1 MPRQDE
7 AGLAMR
13 QAESSVLE
21 EAGDPPVK
29 SLQARAILRQAQ
41 LDAAAGSLR
50 HVADGPQVEALL
62 TLTESLEAAAGKLP
76 DFDVSQDFIP
86 RTHQPTLDE
95 FVAVEAIRSCLI
107 DLRAL
112 AATLHANLDK
122 LGAAA
127 PDGVTGR
134 TAGLPH
140 PSRARLRLT
149 VA

>member
-1 MPRQDE
+1 MRQQDD
-7 AGLAMR
+7 ASPATR
-13 QAESSVLE
+13 QAETSVLE

-41 LDAAAGSLR
+41 LDAAAGPPR
-50 HVADGPQVEALL
+50 HAADGPLVEALL

-76 DFDVSQDFIP
+76 DFDVSQDFVP

-95 FVAVEAIRSCLI
+95 FVAVEAIRSSLI
-107 DLRAL
+107 DFRAL
-112 AATLHANLDK
+112 ATTLQANLVK
-122 LGAAA
+122 LEAGAPGGATSRA
-127 PDGVTGR
+127 
-134 TAGLPH
+134 AGLPQ